1 MRQWITT
8 YKLSKEYS
16 GVFVSLLNL
25 WLLADISVS
34 LEHGWTQA
42 HGHLAIMGGFMLYEG
57 GKAHHTVTTAELKSC
72 LANGEINITE
82 KEIKDKGRS
91 DAVSKGLV
99 VVQTM
104 WFILQCIARRVNALP
119 ITELELITLA
129 FAALNFATYS
139 LWWNKPLN
147 VECAVRV
154 HRGQYEGEA
163 EGEGIETGERGEDK
177 SADNCQNEDTL
188 WAMILHDMD
197 TAIREIPDAIWNKVR
212 SGIIIIRKDVIVH
225 ALSSRST
232 LRTWRGLWHIVQAVL
247 LAPGRV
253 ISSALLSSRK
263 PFLELVG
270 DEKEPAMEHEAKR
283 IPKFYSGKVTQCEF
297 ILAVSVGLT
306 VATIF
311 GSIHCAAWSFQF
323 PSHTEQLL
331 WRISSLIITCL
342 PALVLVVTA
351 IWDHSDL
358 NSQKFWAAIMM
369 LAPFPYILAR
379 IILLI
384 LPFMALRSLEPD
396 VYRTVEWTT
405 FLPHV

>member
-1 MRQWITT
+1 
-8 YKLSKEYS
+8 
-16 GVFVSLLNL
+16 
-25 WLLADISVS
+25 
-34 LEHGWTQA
+34 
-42 HGHLAIMGGFMLYEG
+42 MGGFMLYEG

-104 WFILQCIARRVNALP
+104 WFILQCITRRVNALP
-119 ITELELITLA
+119 ITELELVTLA

-154 HRGQYEGEA
+154 HRERYEGEGKVGN
-163 EGEGIETGERGEDK
+163 EGVETGGSGEDK
-177 SADNCQNEDTL
+177 SVDNCQNEDKL
-188 WAMILHDMD
+188 WGMILDDMA
-197 TAIREIPDAIWNKVR
+197 AIREMPDAIWNKVR
-212 SGIIIIRKDVIVH
+212 SGIVIISKGVIVH
-225 ALSSRST
+225 ALRSRSS
-232 LRTWRGLWHIVQAVL
+232 LRTWRGLSHIVQAVL
-247 LAPGRV
+247 LAPVRV
-253 ISSALLSSRK
+253 LLFTLRSSRK

-270 DEKEPAMEHEAKR
+270 DEKEPVMDHETKR
-283 IPKFYSGKVTQCEF
+283 VPKFYSGRVTQCEF

-306 VATIF
+306 VAMIF

-323 PSHTEQLL
+323 PSYTEQLL

-342 PALVLVVTA
+342 PALVLVVAA

-379 IILLI
+379 IILLV
-384 LPFMALRSLEPD
+384 LPFTALRSLEPD

-405 FLPHV
+405 LIPHV

>member
-1 MRQWITT
+1 
-8 YKLSKEYS
+8 
-16 GVFVSLLNL
+16 
-25 WLLADISVS
+25 
-34 LEHGWTQA
+34 
-42 HGHLAIMGGFMLYEG
+42 MGGFMLYEG
-57 GKAHHTVTTAELKSC
+57 GKAHHTVTTAELKFC
-72 LANGEINITE
+72 LENGEINITE

-104 WFILQCIARRVNALP
+104 WFILQCITRRVNALP
-119 ITELELITLA
+119 ITELELVTLA

-154 HRGQYEGEA
+154 HRGQYEGEGKA
-163 EGEGIETGERGEDK
+163 EGKGIETGGSGVDK
-177 SADNCQNEDTL
+177 SVDNCQNGDKL
-188 WAMILHDMD
+188 WGMILEDMD
-197 TAIREIPDAIWNKVR
+197 MEAIREVPHAIWNKVR
-212 SGIIIIRKDVIVH
+212 SGIVLVRKGVIAH
-225 ALSSRST
+225 ASRSRSS
-232 LRTWRGLWHIVQAVL
+232 LRTWRGLSHIMQAVL
-247 LAPGRV
+247 LAPVRV
-253 ISSALLSSRK
+253 LSFILRSSRK

-270 DEKEPAMEHEAKR
+270 DEKEPVMDHEAKR
-283 IPKFYSGKVTQCEF
+283 VPKFYSGRVTQCEF

-342 PALVLVVTA
+342 PALVLVVA
-351 IWDHSDL
+351 SIWDHSDL

-379 IILLI
+379 IILLV

-405 FLPHV
+405 LIPHV